1 MVFSRS
7 DLMTD
12 SENIQK
18 GEMPHLDGG
27 QQRDRNRQILLWII
41 FCAIAI
47 FLLIF
52 HFGFVCLKNV
62 LIALSGV
69 GLMIVVH
76 EFGHF
81 ITAKLMDMN
90 VTAFSIGFP
99 PTLIGIKR
107 TEKGCRLR
115 VLPALFKKEDSQS
128 ADEDLSDGGRL
139 TFYLGRGNKHGD
151 TEYRIGLIPIFGGYV
166 KVVGQEDVGIAK
178 TSDDPRSYVNKPVW
192 QRFAFVVMG
201 VVFNAILAVAMFMVI
216 FGIGKELPPPIVGG
230 IAPDSPA
237 ARAGLA
243 VDDEIIEIGGKS
255 SYLDFSDIAMAAV
268 LSGRSQKV
276 AMKVRHEDGS
286 IGRYELAAEKLENG
300 IRQFGIMPP
309 VSLNIMKNLAK
320 EDADE
325 LFEQTGFKPGDKVV
339 AVNGIEVQSYWQLQQ
354 IVSNIFGPTITLKVE
369 RAGESNG
376 KTGQVIELVEGTA
389 RLGIN
394 SSSKKPASKF
404 DFVNIYTMVPRL
416 KVVEVL
422 DNGDLLKHRGW
433 LEKGDVIVKIEDIV
447 DPNLRQ
453 FRQITEKFRDKSMP
467 VEVVRTDANG
477 VEKIV
482 QLSVIPRYDEALKKV
497 VLGILIEPDFDRAIV
512 GDTVDIVDG
521 PKGLVIPKG
530 AVITAVD
537 GQKVSNF
544 YDVMRIA
551 VQNVGKDVKFDW
563 AKDTAESG
571 SAVLSAQDWKALR
584 PVRSSISNIPF
595 EPLVRL
601 YKAKNIIETVQM
613 GYKKT
618 WTFIVQSYLS
628 IRRLVEGLVGP
639 KELMG
644 PVGIAAISYQ
654 IVSSYSILDFVYLLA
669 LLNVFVAALNILPM
683 LPFDGGHALFLLIEK
698 IKGSP
703 VSEKIQNAFAMTG
716 WVLVGCLFLYVTFN
730 DILRF
735 F

>member
-1 MVFSRS
+1 MNDNEDVKKIEADEKAR
-7 DLMTD
+7 
-12 SENIQK
+12 E
-18 GEMPHLDGG
+18 
-27 QQRDRNRQILLWII
+27 QRILNRRILLWII
-41 FCAIAI
+41 FFAIAVL
-47 FLLIF
+47 LLIF
-52 HFGFVCLKNV
+52 HFGFVFLKNV
-62 LIALSGV
+62 LIALSGI

-90 VTAFSIGFP
+90 VTAFSVGYP

-115 VLPALFKKEDSQS
+115 ILPALFKKEDSQS

-139 TFYLGRGNKHGD
+139 TFYLGKGDKNGD

-166 KVVGQEDVGIAK
+166 KVVGQEDVAIAK

-216 FGIGKELPPPIVGG
+216 FGIGKKLPPPIVGG
-230 IAPDSPA
+230 IVPDSPA

-243 VDDEIIEIGGKS
+243 VDDEIIELGGKS
-255 SYLDFSDIAMAAV
+255 SYLDFSDIAMAAA
-268 LSGRSQKV
+268 LSGRRQKV

-286 IGRYELAAEKLENG
+286 IGRYELAAEKLEGADSG

-320 EDADE
+320 EDAIA

-354 IVSNIFGPTITLKVE
+354 IVSNIFGPTITLKAE
-369 RAGESNG
+369 RVGDVNE
-376 KTGQVIELVEGTA
+376 KTSQSVKLVEGTA
-389 RLGIN
+389 RLDIN

-416 KVVEVL
+416 KVADVL
-422 DNGDLLKHRGW
+422 YDGDLLKYRRW

-453 FRQITEKFRDKSMP
+453 FRQITEKFRDKNMP
-467 VEVVRTDANG
+467 VEVVRTGANG

-497 VLGILIEPDFDRAIV
+497 ALGILIEPDFDRTV
-512 GDTVDIVDG
+512 VVETVDIKDG
-521 PKGLVIPKG
+521 QKGLAIPKG
-530 AVITAVD
+530 AVITAVN

-551 VQNVGKDVKFDW
+551 VQNIGKDVKFDW
-563 AKDTAESG
+563 TKYTAESG
-571 SAVLSAQDWKALR
+571 SAVLSAQDWEAFR
-584 PVRSSISNIPF
+584 PVRSFISNIPF

-644 PVGIAAISYQ
+644 PVGIAAISYRV
-654 IVSSYSILDFVYLLA
+654 VSSYSILDFLYLLA

-716 WVLVGCLFLYVTFN
+716 WMLVGCLFLYVTFN

>member
-1 MVFSRS
+1 VF
-7 DLMTD
+7 
-12 SENIQK
+12 
-18 GEMPHLDGG
+18 
-27 QQRDRNRQILLWII
+27 
-41 FCAIAI
+41 
-47 FLLIF
+47 
-52 HFGFVCLKNV
+52 LKNV
-62 LIALSGV
+62 LIALSGI

-81 ITAKLMDMN
+81 ITAKIMDMN
-90 VTAFSIGFP
+90 VQAFSIGFP
-99 PTLIGIKR
+99 PTLIGIRR

-115 VLPALFKKEDSQS
+115 ILPALFKKEDSQS

-139 TFYLGRGNKHGD
+139 TFYLGKGNKNGD
-151 TEYRIGLIPIFGGYV
+151 TEYRIGLIPVFGGYV

-201 VVFNAILAVAMFMVI
+201 VVFNAILAALLFMVI
-216 FGIGKELPPPIVGG
+216 FGIGKKLPPPIVGG
-230 IAPDSPA
+230 VVPDSPA

-243 VDDEIIEIGGKS
+243 VGDEIIEIGGKS
-255 SYLDFSDIAMAAV
+255 SYLDFSDVAMAAA

-276 AMKVRHEDGS
+276 AMKVRHADGS
-286 IGRYELAAEKLENG
+286 IEQYKLAAEKLENG

-320 EDADE
+320 EYAIT
-325 LFEQTGFKPGDKVV
+325 LFEQTGLKPGDKVV

-354 IVSNIFGPTITLKVE
+354 IVGEIFGSTITLKAE
-369 RAGESNG
+369 RVGDVNE
-376 KTGQVIELVEGTA
+376 KTSQSVKLVEGTA

-422 DNGDLLKHRGW
+422 DNGDLLKYRGW

-453 FRQITEKFRDKSMP
+453 FREITEKFRDKSMP

-482 QLSVIPRYDEALKKV
+482 QLSVIPRYEKSLKKIA
-497 VLGILIEPDFDRAIV
+497 LGIIIEPDLDRAIV
-512 GDTVDIVDG
+512 AETVDIKDG
-521 PKGLVIPKG
+521 PKGLIIPKG
-530 AVITAVD
+530 AVITAVN
-537 GQKVSNF
+537 GQKVSNY
-544 YDVMRIA
+544 YDIMRIA
-551 VQNVGKDVKFDW
+551 AQNIGKDVKFDW
-563 AKDTAESG
+563 AKGSEESG
-571 SAVLSAQDWKALR
+571 SEAMSEQYWKNIR

-601 YKAKNIIETVQM
+601 YKAKNIIEAVQM

-644 PVGIAAISYQ
+644 PVGIAAISYR
-654 IVSSYSILDFVYLLA
+654 IVSSYSILDFLYLLA
-669 LLNVFVAALNILPM
+669 LLNVFVAALNILPI

-703 VSEKIQNAFAMTG
+703 VSEKIQNAFAMAG
-716 WVLVGCLFLYVTFN
+716 WMLVGSLFLYVTFN